1 MRYKLFFGT
10 LFPVAMAL
18 FAFGCAFPPSEVKSA
33 DQAYVSGDYEAAY
46 RYYLKAWE
54 KHPGEESY
62 RLGVVK
68 ARSSLLFYY
77 LNMARTSWQN
87 GQGEKGKEYIRKG
100 LELDPENSTLKT
112 MAAKV
117 EELEKKKLKEAET
130 AKKETKDASLP
141 VQRQIINL
149 KFREGAMLSQIIRSI
164 ASTGHFNVVFE
175 NSFRDQPFAVDL
187 SQKTWDEA
195 LKVVCAAN
203 KLFYVKLDENTV
215 LIAQDNLMMR
225 NLYKK
230 EEVQTF
236 FLSEAN
242 GKNMV
247 NAISQMMRGKVL
259 ATHYEETNTLVV
271 RGSPSDLKFVRSL
284 IARLDKPREQVMVE
298 ISIMEVNKTVLRNL
312 GFDIFQSTEAVGVTL
327 GKDSGSTSSDS
338 SSTTSNIS
346 SVLSLND
353 MKSLSSD
360 NLFFSFPTAMLRVL
374 ERNAGTRTIASPR
387 IAAMEGEKQSFKI
400 GEKVAFP
407 NSSWVPTASG
417 GFATQAVTNYEYKD
431 VGLNFT
437 VTPTVHKGDEVS
449 LQIKIEVSSLGA
461 NGYASIP
468 SIRNREIEVNLRL
481 KEGETNI
488 LAGLL
493 QEDEKKTLTG
503 IVGLSKI
510 PLIGSLFGGEKK
522 EVNQTDIVFT
532 VTPHVVKRLEMTK
545 EEEASLDVDGTESLV
560 PEGADGP
567 ELINSGMP
575 GGRNM
580 PLSERGAPKSP
591 DSEGEEKNGPKGA
604 SSLVLPESLVLREGG
619 SYNLLLAGR
628 FGESVTRGNILMSF
642 DPSLV
647 EVVNLRKDHP
657 KSIAHFDNATGQ
669 INLAITLDPAM
680 EGMISFGS
688 LELKAKK
695 KGEGYLSLAGVEFFK
710 QDGAPL
716 AVTPPQ
722 GVKISVQ

>member
-1 MRYKLFFGT
+1 
-10 LFPVAMAL
+10 
-18 FAFGCAFPPSEVKSA
+18 
-33 DQAYVSGDYEAAY
+33 
-46 RYYLKAWE
+46 
-54 KHPGEESY
+54 
-62 RLGVVK
+62 
-68 ARSSLLFYY
+68 
-77 LNMARTSWQN
+77 
-87 GQGEKGKEYIRKG
+87 
-100 LELDPENSTLKT
+100 

-247 NAISQMMRGKVL
+247 NALSQMMRGKVL

-346 SVLSLND
+346 SVLS
-353 MKSLSSD
+353 S
-360 NLFFSFPTAMLRVL
+360 T
-374 ERNAGTRTIASPR
+374 T
-387 IAAMEGEKQSFKI
+387 
-400 GEKVAFP
+400 
-407 NSSWVPTASG
+407 
-417 GFATQAVTNYEYKD
+417 
-431 VGLNFT
+431 
-437 VTPTVHKGDEVS
+437 
-449 LQIKIEVSSLGA
+449 
-461 NGYASIP
+461 
-468 SIRNREIEVNLRL
+468 
-481 KEGETNI
+481 
-488 LAGLL
+488 
-493 QEDEKKTLTG
+493 
-503 IVGLSKI
+503 
-510 PLIGSLFGGEKK
+510 
-522 EVNQTDIVFT
+522 
-532 VTPHVVKRLEMTK
+532 
-545 EEEASLDVDGTESLV
+545 
-560 PEGADGP
+560 
-567 ELINSGMP
+567 
-575 GGRNM
+575 
-580 PLSERGAPKSP
+580 
-591 DSEGEEKNGPKGA
+591 
-604 SSLVLPESLVLREGG
+604 
-619 SYNLLLAGR
+619 
-628 FGESVTRGNILMSF
+628 
-642 DPSLV
+642 
-647 EVVNLRKDHP
+647 
-657 KSIAHFDNATGQ
+657 
-669 INLAITLDPAM
+669 
-680 EGMISFGS
+680 
-688 LELKAKK
+688 
-695 KGEGYLSLAGVEFFK
+695 
-710 QDGAPL
+710 
-716 AVTPPQ
+716 
-722 GVKISVQ
+722 